1 MEKHKTVL
9 MHILESD
16 IISAYYYQAGVIE
29 AALGYDRQLDEAI
42 RLLKNLDEY
51 KKILAPQNPKETSFV
66 VPLKK
71 QEPAPV
77 AFVQQEKM
85 VFSAIA

>member
-51 KKILAPQNPKETSFV
+51 KKILAPQKSKETSFV

-71 QEPAPV
+71 QKPAPV